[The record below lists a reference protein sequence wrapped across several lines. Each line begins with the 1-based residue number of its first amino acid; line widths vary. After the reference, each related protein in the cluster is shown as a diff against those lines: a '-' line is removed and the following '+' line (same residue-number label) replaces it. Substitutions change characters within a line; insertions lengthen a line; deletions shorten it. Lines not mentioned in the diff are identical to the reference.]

1 MVMKMTGKRNKSARE
16 KAENQSVEPLH
27 YGVFESPIGSV
38 YVAAEGDTVFGLS
51 FISKSEADF
60 KRELSARLSR
70 PAKRS
75 DSAVRPVLQ
84 ELKEYFKGKRSEF
97 NVFPD
102 TSDRTRFQQKVL
114 KAAMSIPHGQTRTY
128 GWLARRAGSPQAA
141 RAAGQV
147 MAGNTVPI
155 IIPCHRVIGSSGD
168 LCGFAG
174 SLKALDIKRK
184 LLDIEGISI

>member
-1 MVMKMTGKRNKSARE
+1 MTAKKNKIIRKRTKNPSA
-16 KAENQSVEPLH
+16 EPLD

-38 YVAAEGDTVFGLS
+38 YVAADGDAVLGLS
-51 FISKSEADF
+51 FTSKSEAEF

-75 DSAVRPVLQ
+75 DAAVRPVIR

-97 NVFPD
+97 SVSPD
-102 TSDRTRFQQKVL
+102 ASGRTRFQQKVY
-114 KAAMSIPHGQTRTY
+114 KAAMSIPYGQTRTY
-128 GWLARRAGSPQAA
+128 AWLAQRAGSPRAA

-147 MAGNTVPI
+147 MATNDVPI

-174 SLKALDIKRK
+174 SLKAFDLKRK
-184 LLDIEGISI
+184 LLDIEGISA